1 MKLDIDSIHS
11 GFKVKEK
18 TFIEELKSDASILEH
33 IKSGAKVLYIGNND
47 DNKVFSISFRTPPND
62 DSGVAHILEHSVLC
76 GSRKY
81 RLKEPFVELVKGSM
95 NTFLNAMTYPDKT
108 MYPVASRND
117 KDFHNLMDVYL
128 DAVFYPL
135 IYENDYTL
143 LQEGWHYSIHN
154 EKEPL
159 KYNGVVYNEMKG
171 VFSSADALLDYESM
185 RALFPDTSYR
195 FESGGHPD
203 SIPELTQ
210 EQFLTFH
217 QTYYSP
223 ENSYIYLYGDL
234 DILKTLEFL
243 DNEYLN
249 NFTKNGK
256 VNSAIAIQQPFA
268 RTKDVEGT
276 YPVGETED
284 TKGKTYHE
292 LHVVVGNATDVK
304 TGTALRLLE
313 TVLLESNSA
322 PLKLALMEA
331 GIGSD
336 IAGSYAGSYLQPILS
351 IKVAG
356 SEPEMRDKFISVTYK
371 TLQNIT
377 INGIDK
383 ELLEAALNSLEF
395 KLREADF
402 GVYPKGL
409 IYGIS
414 CMDSWLYDGN
424 PFDCLRFE
432 DLLQELRNGINT
444 RYYEQLIENY
454 ILDNTHKVL
463 ITLRPEQGK
472 EQREHLNDTN
482 KLAKIKTELSAE
494 KILDLIEKTKILQ
507 QKQSAPD
514 DPAAMESIPVL
525 ERSDLRHKIEPILPE
540 RTKKGD
546 STYLYLSGQ
555 TNKIAYLNWYFDLTG
570 ISNELLPYAYL
581 LSDVLGKVD
590 TKDYTYQSLSTAT
603 NKDTGG
609 VGFQLSA
616 YSKHDNA
623 DDYSICFAVQAK
635 VLTAKIDKLFDILRN
650 IALTSNF
657 DNRKRIWE
665 IVNEINTDWDSQFFN
680 RGQSIAC
687 TRLCSYFS
695 LASRVNEQD
704 YLSYCYFIKKLVANF
719 DEEYSV
725 LQSKF
730 RELLGEF
737 FHSSKC
743 LFAFS
748 CEELERNK
756 VSMAAEA
763 FMSLLPKSVYAGK
776 EPEKISLKQT
786 NEGIAT
792 SGKVQYVAA
801 GGSYRKF
808 GYKYTGA
815 MKVLET
821 ILRYDYLWNRVRVQ
835 GGAYGANARFER
847 NGIAYFS
854 SYRDPN
860 LEKTLQVYRDLP
872 AYLASFSVSERELKK
887 YVIGTVSGM
896 DTPLTNSMLLERA
909 CIMALKE
916 ISDDMRQKER
926 LEVINVTNEDIKSLA
941 PLVKDVLQEN
951 YYCAVGSKAILDK
964 NKDIFTEIIY
974 I

>member
-1 MKLDIDSIHS
+1 MKLEVNGVFS
-11 GFKVKEK
+11 GFIVKE
-18 TFIEELKSDASILEH
+18 TTYIDELKSDASLLEH
-33 IKSGAKVLYIGNND
+33 IKSGARVLYLGNKD

-108 MYPVASRND
+108 MYPLASRND

-135 IYENDYTL
+135 IYENEYTL
-143 LQEGWHYSIHN
+143 LQEGWHYSISDEN
-154 EKEPL
+154 EPL

-171 VFSSADALLDYESM
+171 VFSSADALLDYDSM
-185 RALFPDTSYR
+185 QALFPDNAYR

-210 EQFLTFH
+210 EKFLDFH
-217 QTYYSP
+217 KTYYSP

-243 DNEYLN
+243 NEEYLK
-249 NFTKNGK
+249 NFNRSGL
-256 VNSAIAIQQPFA
+256 VNSKISKQQPFA
-268 RTKDVEGT
+268 KTKDIAST
-276 YPVGETED
+276 YPVSENDD

-292 LHVVVGNATDVK
+292 LHVVVGEATDIK
-304 TGTALRLLE
+304 TSAALRLLE
-313 TVLLESNSA
+313 TILLESNSA
-322 PLKLALMEA
+322 PLKIALMEA

-336 IAGSYAGSYLQPILS
+336 IYGSYAGSYLQPIFS
-351 IKVAG
+351 VKVAG
-356 SEPEMRDKFISVTYK
+356 SEPEMRDKFISITYK

-383 ELLEAALNSLEF
+383 ELLEAALNSFEF

-424 PFDCLRFE
+424 PFNCMRYE
-432 DLLQELRNGINT
+432 SILQELRDGIKT

-463 ITLRPEQGK
+463 ITLSPEKGK
-472 EQREHLNDTN
+472 EQSDQLRETGKLEEIKSSLTKEEIVAFIEQTKVLCQMQTSEDT
-482 KLAKIKTELSAE
+482 
-494 KILDLIEKTKILQ
+494 
-507 QKQSAPD
+507 
-514 DPAAMESIPVL
+514 PAALESIPVL
-525 ERSDLRHKIEPILPE
+525 ERSDLRREIDPIPSE
-540 RTKKGD
+540 MVYKGD
-546 STYLYLSGQ
+546 KTILYLPGQ

-570 ISNELLPYAYL
+570 IKKDLLPYAYL

-590 TKDYTYQSLSTAT
+590 TKDFSYQSLAIAT
-603 NKDTGG
+603 NMYTGG

-616 YSKHDNA
+616 YSKNDNA

-635 VLTAKIDKLFDILRN
+635 VLTIKIEKLFEILRN
-650 IALTSNF
+650 ISLTSNF
-657 DNRKRIWE
+657 DNSKRICE
-665 IVNEINTDWDSQFFN
+665 IVNEIKTDWDSQFFN
-680 RGQSIAC
+680 RGQGVAC

-704 YLSYCYFIKKLVANF
+704 YLSYYHFIKNLAANF
-719 DEEYSV
+719 ERDFPDV
-725 LQSKF
+725 QAKLNQ
-730 RELLGEF
+730 LLGAL
-737 FHSSKC
+737 FHSGKL

-748 CEELERNK
+748 CEETDRKK
-756 VSMAAEA
+756 VAEA
-763 FMSLLPKSVYAGK
+763 GEEFIALLPESAYAGK
-776 EPEKISLKQT
+776 HPEIISLPQI

-792 SGKVQYVAA
+792 NGKVQYVAA
-801 GGSYRKF
+801 GGNYRKY
-808 GYKYTGA
+808 GYEYTGA

-821 ILRYDYLWNRVRVQ
+821 ILRYDYLWNRIRVQ
-835 GGAYGANARFER
+835 GGAYGASARFDR
-847 NGIAYFS
+847 NGVAYFS

-860 LEKTLQVYRDLP
+860 LKKTLQVYKELSN
-872 AYLASFSVSERELKK
+872 YLENFIVSERELKK

-909 CIMALKE
+909 CIMSLKE
-916 ISDDMRQKER
+916 ITDEMRQKER
-926 LEVINVTNEDIKSLA
+926 LEVIDIKNEDIVNLA
-941 PLVKDVLQEN
+941 VLVRELLSED
-951 YYCAVGSKAILDK
+951 YYCVVGSQSMLEQ
-964 NKDIFTEIIY
+964 NKEIFQEIIN

>member
-1 MKLDIDSIHS
+1 MKLKINSIYS
-11 GFKVKEK
+11 GFKVKET

-33 IKSGAKVLYIGNND
+33 VKSGARVLYVGNND

-81 RLKEPFVELVKGSM
+81 RLKEPFVELVKGSL

-135 IYENDYTL
+135 IYENNYTL
-143 LQEGWHYSIHN
+143 LQEGWHYSIN
-154 EKEPL
+154 DEKDPL

-171 VFSSADALLDYESM
+171 VFSSADALLDYDSM
-185 RALFPDTSYR
+185 RALFPDTAYR

-210 EQFLTFH
+210 EQFLDFH

-223 ENSYIYLYGDL
+223 ENSYIYLYGNL

-243 DNEYLN
+243 DHEYLT
-249 NFTKNGK
+249 NFTKDRK
-256 VNSAIAIQQPFA
+256 VNSAISIQKPFV
-268 RTKDVEGT
+268 RTKEVEAT
-276 YPVGETED
+276 YPVGEDED

-292 LHVVVGNATDVK
+292 LHVVVGKATDVK

-336 IAGSYAGSYLQPILS
+336 IAGSYAGSYLQPIFS

-356 SEPEMRDKFISVTYK
+356 SEPEMRDKFISITYK
-371 TLQNIT
+371 TLQDIT

-432 DLLQELRNGINT
+432 DLLLELRNGVNT
-444 RYYEQLIENY
+444 RYFEQLIENY

-472 EQREHLNDTN
+472 EQREHLKDIN
-482 KLAKIKTELSAE
+482 KLVAIKNDLNDEEIKA
-494 KILDLIEKTKILQ
+494 LIEQTKILH
-507 QKQSAPD
+507 QKQIAPD
-514 DPAAMESIPVL
+514 DHKAMESIPVL
-525 ERSDLRHKIEPILPE
+525 KRSDLRRQIEPILSE
-540 RTKKGD
+540 KIAKGN

-555 TNKIAYLNWYFDLTG
+555 TNKIAYLNWYFDLSG
-570 ISNELLPYAYL
+570 INNELLPYAYL

-590 TKDYTYQSLSTAT
+590 TKDFTYQTLATAT

-609 VGFQLSA
+609 IGFQLSA
-616 YSKHDNA
+616 YSKHDNS

-635 VLTAKIDKLFDILRN
+635 VLTAKIDKLFEILRN
-650 IALTSNF
+650 VALTSNF

-665 IVNEINTDWDSQFFN
+665 IVNEINTDWDSQLFN

-704 YLSYCYFIKKLVANF
+704 YLSYYYFIKKLVANF
-719 DEEYSV
+719 EEEFPS
-725 LQSKF
+725 LQNKLK
-730 RELLGEF
+730 ELIGVF
-737 FHSSKC
+737 FHSSKS

-748 CEELERNK
+748 CEETERNK
-756 VSMAAEA
+756 VSIAADE
-763 FMSLLPKSVYAGK
+763 FMSLLPKSIYAGK
-776 EPEKISLKQT
+776 EPDKIQLKQI

-808 GYKYTGA
+808 GHEYTGA

-821 ILRYDYLWNRVRVQ
+821 ILRYDYLWNRIRVQ
-835 GGAYGANARFER
+835 GGAYGANARFDR
-847 NGIAYFS
+847 SGVAYFS

-860 LEKTLQVYRDLP
+860 LEKTLQIYRDLP
-872 AYLASFSVSERELKK
+872 EYIAAFSASERELKK
-887 YVIGTVSGM
+887 YVIGTISGM

-916 ISDDMRQKER
+916 ITDDMRQKER
-926 LEVINVTNEDIKSLA
+926 LEVIDVTNKDINNLA
-941 PLVKDVLQEN
+941 PLVKNVLKQN
-951 YYCAVGSKAILDK
+951 YYCIVGSRAVLDN
-964 NKDIFTEIIY
+964 NKGIFTEIIY